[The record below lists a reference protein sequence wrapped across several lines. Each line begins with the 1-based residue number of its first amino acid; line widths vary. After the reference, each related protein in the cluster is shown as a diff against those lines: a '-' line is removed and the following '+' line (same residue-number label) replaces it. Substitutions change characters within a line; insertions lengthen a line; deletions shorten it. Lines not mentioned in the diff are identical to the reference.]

1 MSGFY
6 NPQILS
12 VPMLE
17 YAWVLLH
24 VDSAAG
30 LLLDRSLKGLF
41 KTRNEELLAAKVSN
55 HLAEDLDCNPFS

>member
-1 MSGFY
+1 MSGLY

-12 VPMLE
+12 EPMLE

-41 KTRNEELLAAKVSN
+41 KTWNEEPLAATRESLKSPSRGFG
-55 HLAEDLDCNPFS
+55 L